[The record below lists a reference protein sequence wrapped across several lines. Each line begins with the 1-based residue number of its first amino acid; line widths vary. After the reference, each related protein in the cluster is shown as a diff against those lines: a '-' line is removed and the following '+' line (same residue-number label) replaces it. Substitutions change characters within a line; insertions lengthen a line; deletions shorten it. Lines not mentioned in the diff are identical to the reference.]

1 MSEVKL
7 HVFCRWPEPGKAK
20 TRLIPDFGP
29 EGAAAIY
36 ARLLEHTVA
45 VAMASGIP
53 FELRVTGA
61 APERFKAHFGADLTI
76 AEQGD
81 GDLTDKLAR
90 VPAPA
95 IVIGSDCPGLTPQH
109 LWAAH
114 DTLATEEMVIGP
126 ASDGGY
132 YLLGY
137 NSDARFAFEDM
148 PWSTPQ
154 VFEETL
160 RRFVAR
166 GIRPAVMPELSDI
179 DTANDLDDWPDLLP

>member
-1 MSEVKL
+1 MPEIRL
-7 HVFCRWPEPGKAK
+7 HIFCRWPEPGKAK

-29 EGAAAIY
+29 AGAAAIY
-36 ARLLEHTVA
+36 ARLLAHTIKVA
-45 VAMASGIP
+45 RESGIP

-61 APERFKAHFGADLTI
+61 EPDVFRSALGEELIVVD
-76 AEQGD
+76 QGE

-90 VPAPA
+90 VSAPA

-137 NSDARFAFEDM
+137 NSDARFAFENM
-148 PWSTPQ
+148 PWSTAE

-160 RRFVAR
+160 RRFVAQ

-179 DTANDLDDWPDLLP
+179 DTAEDLADWPDFLP

>member
-1 MSEVKL
+1 MPDIRL
-7 HVFCRWPEPGKAK
+7 HIFCRWPEPGEAK

-36 ARLLEHTVA
+36 AKLLAHTVE
-45 VAMASGIP
+45 VARASGIP

-61 APERFKAHFGADLTI
+61 EPDVFRSALGEELSAVD
-76 AEQGD
+76 QGD

-109 LWAAH
+109 LWVAH

-148 PWSTPQ
+148 PWSTDK

-160 RRFVAR
+160 RRFAAR

-179 DTANDLDDWPDLLP
+179 DTAADLDDWPDFLP

>member
-1 MSEVKL
+1 MPDIRL
-7 HVFCRWPEPGKAK
+7 HIFCRWPEPGKAK

-36 ARLLEHTVA
+36 AKLLAHTVE
-45 VAMASGIP
+45 VARASGIP

-61 APERFKAHFGADLTI
+61 EPDVFRTALGEELGVVD
-76 AEQGD
+76 QGD
-81 GDLTDKLAR
+81 GDLTDKLVR

-114 DTLATEEMVIGP
+114 DTLAREEMVIGP

-132 YLLGY
+132 YLLGFRK
-137 NSDARFAFEDM
+137 DARFAFKDM
-148 PWSTPQ
+148 PWSTDK

-166 GIRPAVMPELSDI
+166 GIRPSVMPELTDI
-179 DTANDLDDWPDLLP
+179 DTAEDLEDWPDFLP

>member
-1 MSEVKL
+1 MPEIRL
-7 HVFCRWPEPGKAK
+7 HIFCRWPEPGKAK

-36 ARLLEHTVA
+36 TKLLAHTVE
-45 VAMASGIP
+45 VARESGIP
-53 FELRVTGA
+53 FELRATGA
-61 APERFKAHFGADLTI
+61 EPDVFRSALGEELRVID
-76 AEQGD
+76 QGE

-137 NSDARFAFEDM
+137 NNDARFAFENM
-148 PWSTPQ
+148 PWSTDK

-179 DTANDLDDWPDLLP
+179 DTAADLEDWPDFLP

>member
-1 MSEVKL
+1 MPDIRL
-7 HVFCRWPEPGKAK
+7 HIFCRWPEPGKAK
-20 TRLIPDFGP
+20 TRLIPGFGP

-36 ARLLEHTVA
+36 AKLLGHTVA
-45 VAMASGIP
+45 VAKASGLP

-61 APERFKAHFGADLTI
+61 PPERFRAAFGDDLTVT
-76 AEQGD
+76 EQGD

-137 NSDARFAFEDM
+137 RSDARFAFGDM

-166 GIRPAVMPELSDI
+166 GIRPAVMPQLSDI
-179 DTANDLDDWPDLLP
+179 DTAEDLEDWPDFLP